1 MEEIEYNQ
9 RVITLVEKLLPKGTA
24 DRSETD
30 EMFMLYNMKFTPRE
44 TGKSCSG
51 CRNRVYNR
59 MKEYYNKI
67 KPKE

>member
-1 MEEIEYNQ
+1 MEELEYNEK
-9 RVITLVEKLLPKGTA
+9 VINLVERLLPKGTA

-30 EMFMLYNMKFTPRE
+30 EMFMLYNMRFKPSE

-59 MKEYYNKI
+59 MKEYYYKI
-67 KPKE
+67 KPQA